1 MGAIQSKEMKKALRL
16 LAEAEAVGAP
26 ITQVEAAQKAGLKS
40 SSGIS
45 RQLKKTT
52 GKARKYE
59 KSQKLDTTL

>member
-16 LAEAEAVGAP
+16 LAADP
-26 ITQVEAAQKAGLKS
+26 KMTQVEAAKKAGLKS

-45 RQLKKTT
+45 RHLKKTT